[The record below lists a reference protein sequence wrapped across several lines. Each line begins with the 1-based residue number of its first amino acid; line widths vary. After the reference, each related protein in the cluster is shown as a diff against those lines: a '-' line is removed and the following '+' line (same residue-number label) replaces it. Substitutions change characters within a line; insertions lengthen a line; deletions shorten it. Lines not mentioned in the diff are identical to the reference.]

1 MAEWKDDER
10 LADEYTKS
18 GDAQILET
26 LYRRH
31 VDSTYAFARR
41 FLETREDAEEATSE
55 CWLRAFRAL
64 RAGQFRGAAKFKSWL
79 FGVCRHVCLERLRQP
94 RLPTLSLA
102 GIDTAERGD
111 WTLFPASTT
120 RDGSRLTPTAPASM
134 VADALATLSED
145 HRTILTLCDLHGFT
159 AAEAAEIIDRSVAAT
174 KSLHIRARRALR
186 DALADETE

>member
-10 LADEYTKS
+10 LADEYTRS

-41 FLETREDAEEATSE
+41 FLDTREDAEEATSE

-94 RLPTLSLA
+94 RLPTLTLS
-102 GIDTAERGD
+102 GIDVTDRGD
-111 WTLFPASTT
+111 WNLFPSTG
-120 RDGSRLTPTAPASM
+120 RDGGRSSE
-134 VADALATLSED
+134 VSEALSTLSED
-145 HRTILTLCDLHGFT
+145 HRMVLTLCDLHGFT

-186 DALADETE
+186 DALADEELGDETGS